1 MVSRAPV
8 ERVEASE
15 CHALRRAVL
24 RDGDAAAVVDWP
36 EDAAPGAF
44 HIGVR
49 KEATLIAV
57 ASFAPVATP
66 LRPEARAWQLR
77 GMAVEPA
84 HQGRGHGATLLDAAL
99 WHLRAAGAEVLWANA
114 RDSALGFYVGHGM
127 SVEGDGF
134 VQPDTGLPHHVVV
147 LDLLDDVP

>member
-1 MVSRAPV
+1 VSRPPV
-8 ERVEASE
+8 ERVEARE

-24 RDGDAAAVVDWP
+24 RTGDAAAMVDWP

-44 HIGVR
+44 HLAVR
-49 KEATLIAV
+49 EKATLVAV

-66 LRPEARAWQLR
+66 LRPAARAWQLR

-84 HQGRGHGATLLDAAL
+84 RQGHGLGAALLDAAL
-99 WHLRAAGAEVLWANA
+99 EHLRAVGAEVLWANA

-127 SVEGDGF
+127 TVEGDGF
-134 VQPDTGLPHHVVV
+134 VQPDTGLPHHVVL